1 MRKQMLVLV
10 SGLLLAA
17 ASGSATAAACRA
29 GSAAAQGA
37 QQGYERDMG
46 VAAEEA
52 KRSMESMDMLQQC
65 VGSISGL
72 GVTNAFPSLGDLINQ
87 QINKVC
93 FAVRGK
99 INSAIGNV
107 TGKVYDVTGGMAVAN
122 PVYTGG
128 SAPSSADIWKNI
140 WR

>member
-1 MRKQMLVLV
+1 MKTQMLVLV

-52 KRSMESMDMLQQC
+52 KKSMDWTDMLQQC
-65 VGSISGL
+65 VGGISGIST
-72 GVTNAFPSLGDLINQ
+72 TNAFPSLDELINQ

-99 INSAIGNV
+99 VNTAIGSA
-107 TGKVYDVTGGMAVAN
+107 TGKVYDMTGGMALPN

>member
-1 MRKQMLVLV
+1 MKTQMLVLV

-52 KRSMESMDMLQQC
+52 KKSMDWTDMLQQC
-65 VGSISGL
+65 VGGISGI
-72 GVTNAFPSLGDLINQ
+72 GTTNAFPSLGDLIDQ

-93 FAVRGK
+93 QVARGK
-99 INSAIGNV
+99 VYQAVGSV
-107 TGKVYDVTGGMAVAN
+107 TGKVNDMTGGMVSAN
-122 PVYTGG
+122 PTYTGG
-128 SAPSSADIWKNI
+128 ASPSSSDIWKNI